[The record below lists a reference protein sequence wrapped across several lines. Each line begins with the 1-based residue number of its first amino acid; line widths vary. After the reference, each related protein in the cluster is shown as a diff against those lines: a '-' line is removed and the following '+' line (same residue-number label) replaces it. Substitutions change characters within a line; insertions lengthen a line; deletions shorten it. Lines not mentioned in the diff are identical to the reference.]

1 MLPACPLTLAGMR
14 VVSFL
19 RTAMVLTVGI
29 ALGAASCNR
38 EDAQPS
44 VNPTIEFASDAGY
57 TYQSDTVMVN
67 DTLLVGVRI
76 NRGDDGLHTFKVLS
90 RYDNGSEV
98 VQDSLPIGTGSF
110 AFDKV
115 IRIRPVA
122 GTERWTF
129 SVQET
134 DGDIIRRALTF
145 VVQ

>member
-1 MLPACPLTLAGMR
+1 MRALPI
-14 VVSFL
+14 L
-19 RTAMVLTVGI
+19 RSTALL
-29 ALGAASCNR
+29 ALGITLVSASCNR
-38 EDAQPS
+38 DDDESS
-44 VNPTIEFASDAGY
+44 VNPTIQFVIEEGY
-57 TYQSDTVMVN
+57 TYQSDTVAVS

-76 NRGDDGLHTFKVLS
+76 SKGDDGLNIFKVLS
-90 RYDNGSEV
+90 KYDNGAEE
-98 VQDSLPIGTGSF
+98 VQDSLPIGTETF

-145 VVQ
+145 TVE